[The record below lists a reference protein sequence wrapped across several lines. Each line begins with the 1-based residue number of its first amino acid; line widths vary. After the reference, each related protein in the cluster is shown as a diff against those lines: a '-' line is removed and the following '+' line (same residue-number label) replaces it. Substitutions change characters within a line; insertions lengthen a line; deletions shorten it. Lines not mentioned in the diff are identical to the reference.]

1 MITISNSSPIM
12 YLAKINKIKLLK
24 SFYNKI
30 LIPQEVYREV
40 VEEGRKLNQKEV
52 VLIEEAIDEGF
63 ISIKEVKVIKKFERF
78 SQLHDGEIHAISLCL
93 DLKQDNILIDD
104 KEAYSLC
111 KLLDLVPVRTTAV
124 LLMLLKEKIIDYN
137 EFKDSLKNLSKE
149 GYFIDINTFE
159 YLLNEA
165 KKWK

>member
-12 YLAKINKIKLLK
+12 YLAKINKLKLVK
-24 SFYNKI
+24 NIYSKI
-30 LIPQEVYREV
+30 LIPKEVYREV
-40 VEEGRKLNQKEV
+40 VEEGKKLNQKEI

-63 ISIKEVKVIKKFERF
+63 IFVKEIKKLKKFEQF
-78 SQLHDGEIHAISLCL
+78 SQFHEGEICAISLCL
-93 DLKQDNILIDD
+93 NLKENNILIDD
-104 KEAYSLC
+104 KDAYNFCRLI
-111 KLLDLVPVRTTAV
+111 DLIPIRTSAV
-124 LLMLLKEKIIDYN
+124 LLKLLRGKIINFN

-165 KKWK
+165 KKYT